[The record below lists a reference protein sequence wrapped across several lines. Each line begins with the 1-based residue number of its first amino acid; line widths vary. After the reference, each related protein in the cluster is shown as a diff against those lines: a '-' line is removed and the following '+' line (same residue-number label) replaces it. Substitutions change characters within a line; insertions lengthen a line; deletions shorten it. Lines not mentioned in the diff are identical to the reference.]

1 MNWEHAKMLCNSSNN
16 ATLLYRYLGCG
27 NISLRSLIFNTNT
40 IEFLN
45 DAIKLKSA
53 YL

>member
-1 MNWEHAKMLCNSSNN
+1 MNWEHAKMLCNSSDN
-16 ATLLYRYLGCG
+16 ATLPYRYPGCG
-27 NISLRSLIFNTNT
+27 NISLQALTFNANT